1 MGSNVQYRT
10 DSHAGGWYTGKH
22 LRRAMRTD
30 SPLLEEEGKHSHSP
44 RWSQMVFHQ
53 PYSSKSFNFGGI
65 MLAFLH
71 AKGTFPTYICLPAW
85 AKIPSCPVQNCKVN
99 WQKKF
104 IFKEGSWAL
113 RFHMLLY
120 QLIMQTE
127 GVSISSWFAIN
138 TSCKSSLIRATY
150 FNN

>member
-1 MGSNVQYRT
+1 MSNTELPATQEDGTPESAWGGQWGQTVIWWRKKGSIPIPLA
-10 DSHAGGWYTGKH
+10 DP
-22 LRRAMRTD
+22 RR
-30 SPLLEEEGKHSHSP
+30 SL
-44 RWSQMVFHQ
+44 VFHQ

-113 RFHMLLY
+113 HFHMLLY

-138 TSCKSSLIRATY
+138 TCCKSSLIRATY